1 MLRYGSSGLPF
12 KSSPSF
18 SQVYLSGGVP
28 FALHLS
34 LTEWDAGQA
43 LNALFKVSG
52 SEKTGPKK
60 KEGQGQLK
68 QTRIEVDAHFLV
80 YGRV

>member
-1 MLRYGSSGLPF
+1 MLRYGSSRLPF
-12 KSSPSF
+12 KGFPSF

-60 KEGQGQLK
+60 KGQLK

>member
-1 MLRYGSSGLPF
+1 MLRYGSSRLPF
-12 KSSPSF
+12 KGFPSF

-60 KEGQGQLK
+60 KGQLK
-68 QTRIEVDAHFLV
+68 QTRTEVDAHFLV

>member
-1 MLRYGSSGLPF
+1 MLRYGSSRLPF
-12 KSSPSF
+12 KGFPSF

-43 LNALFKVSG
+43 LNARFKVSG

-60 KEGQGQLK
+60 REGQLK